1 MAAKKS
7 TGLGKGLGALLSEP
21 SLIVHE
27 LNAEPMIQDRSP
39 LIGEISISQ
48 IEVNPFNRDLILMKR
63 RLMISHNLFKFKVS
77 FNPSRYESFLRI
89 NISLFLENG
98 VFKPLK

>member
-27 LNAEPMIQDRSP
+27 LNAEPMIRRSIP
-39 LIGEISISQ
+39 SDWG
-48 IEVNPFNRDLILMKR
+48 
-63 RLMISHNLFKFKVS
+63 NLNFS
-77 FNPSRYESFLRI
+77 N
-89 NISLFLENG
+89 
-98 VFKPLK
+98 